1 MSDNRLN
8 NEQLNKRIPPWETK
22 ITEIKKDE
30 IRIHGYR
37 VDELMGNKSF
47 GDMVFLM
54 LKGELPSINEGKMM
68 DIMLVSCIDHG
79 VTPPSALAALT
90 SASTGAPYNGALAAG
105 ILSINEHHG
114 GAIENSMRMLMELQV
129 ILDKSKD
136 SGRNFSEAVKLLIT
150 RYKDLNRKLPG
161 FGHRIHKNDPRT
173 AKLIDFAHE
182 YDLADTW
189 VRLLTGLNEGVQKSV
204 GKELPINVDGAIAA
218 LLLELGIAPELANS
232 FFIMARVPGLVVHIH
247 EEKTLQKP
255 MRRIDPVNHIYTG
268 EAARGI
274 EDYS

>member
-1 MSDNRLN
+1 MVGN
-8 NEQLNKRIPPWETK
+8 NSPKPWETK

-30 IRIHGYR
+30 IRVHGYR
-37 VDELMGNKSF
+37 LDELMVKRSF
-47 GDMVFLM
+47 SDMVFLM
-54 LKGELPSINEGKMM
+54 LKGQLPSENEGKIL

-129 ILDKSKD
+129 ILDSSKD
-136 SGRNFSEAVKLLIT
+136 TGRDFSEAVNLLVSQ
-150 RYKDLNRKLPG
+150 YKDQNRRLPG

-173 AKLIDFAHE
+173 AKLL
-182 YDLADTW
+182 DLADEFDLGNTW
-189 VRLLTGLNEGVQKSV
+189 VRLLTGLKDGVQKST
-204 GKELPINVDGAIAA
+204 GKDLPINVDGAIAA

-232 FFIMARVPGLVVHIH
+232 FFIMARVPGLVAHIH
-247 EEKTLQKP
+247 EEKTIQKP

-268 EAARGI
+268 TEARDI
-274 EDYS
+274 PE

>member
-1 MSDNRLN
+1 MSESRLN
-8 NEQLNKRIPPWETK
+8 YMAENDSPKPWETK

-30 IRIHGYR
+30 IRVHGYR
-37 VDELMGNKSF
+37 LDEVMGKRSF

-54 LKGELPSINEGKMM
+54 LKGELPTENEGKML

-114 GAIENSMRMLMELQV
+114 GAIENSMRMLMELQL
-129 ILDKSKD
+129 ILDSSKD
-136 SGRNFSEAVKLLIT
+136 SGRDFSAAVDRLVS
-150 RYKDLNRKLPG
+150 RYKNQNRRLPG

-173 AKLIDFAHE
+173 AKLLDFADE
-182 YDLADTW
+182 FDLGNTW
-189 VRLLTGLNEGVQKSV
+189 VRLLTGLRDGVQKST
-204 GKELPINVDGAIAA
+204 GKDLPINVDGAIGA

-232 FFIMARVPGLVVHIH
+232 FFIMARVPGLVAHIH
-247 EEKTLQKP
+247 EEKTIQKP

-268 EAARGI
+268 TSER
-274 EDYS
+274 DLP

>member
-1 MSDNRLN
+1 MSESRLN
-8 NEQLNKRIPPWETK
+8 NRVENSGPKPWETK

-37 VDELMGNKSF
+37 LDELMGKRSF
-47 GDMVFLM
+47 SDIVFLM
-54 LKGELPSINEGKMM
+54 LKGELPSENEGKML

-79 VTPPSALAALT
+79 VTPPSTLAALT

-114 GAIENSMRMLMELQV
+114 GAIENSMRMLIELQN
-129 ILDKSKD
+129 ILNNSKG
-136 SGRNFSEAVKLLIT
+136 SGRNFSQAVNILLT
-150 RYKDLNRKLPG
+150 RYKDQNRKLPG

-182 YDLADTW
+182 YDLAGIW
-189 VRLLTGLNEGVQKSV
+189 IPLLTGLKDNVKKSTA
-204 GKELPINVDGAIAA
+204 KDLPINVDGAIAA
-218 LLLELGIAPELANS
+218 LLLELGIEPELANT
-232 FFIMARVPGLVVHIH
+232 FFIMARVPGLVAHIH
-247 EEKTLQKP
+247 EEKTIQKP

-268 EAARGI
+268 TPER
-274 EDYS
+274 DTP

>member
-1 MSDNRLN
+1 MSDNIS
-8 NEQLNKRIPPWETK
+8 KPWETK

-37 VDELMGNKSF
+37 VDELMGNRSF

-54 LKGELPSINEGKMM
+54 LKGELPSEDQGKMM

-114 GAIENSMRMLMELQV
+114 GAIENSMRMLMELQE
-129 ILDKSKD
+129 ILDVSRGT
-136 SGRNFSEAVKLLIT
+136 GRDFSEAVNVLIKQ
-150 RYKDLNRKLPG
+150 YKDQNRKLPG

-173 AKLIDFAHE
+173 AKLLGFAE
-182 YDLADTW
+182 ELGLSDSW
-189 VRLLTGLNEGVQKSV
+189 VRLLTGLKDGVQSSI
-204 GKELPINVDGAIAA
+204 GKNLPVNVDGAIAA
-218 LLLELGIAPELANS
+218 LLLELKIAPELANS
-232 FFIMARVPGLVVHIH
+232 FFIMARVPGLVAHIH
-247 EEKTLQKP
+247 EEKTIQKP

-268 EAARGI
+268 TPERDI
-274 EDYS
+274 P

>member
-1 MSDNRLN
+1 MSEN
-8 NEQLNKRIPPWETK
+8 NGPKPWETK

-37 VDELMGNKSF
+37 LDELMGKRSF
-47 GDMVFLM
+47 SDMVFLM
-54 LKGELPSINEGKMM
+54 LKGQLPSENEGKML

-129 ILDKSKD
+129 ILDNSKD
-136 SGRNFSEAVKLLIT
+136 SGRDFSEAVNHLVSQ
-150 RYKDLNRKLPG
+150 YKDQNRRLPG

-173 AKLIDFAHE
+173 AKLLDFADE
-182 YDLADTW
+182 FGLGNTW
-189 VRLLTGLNEGVQKSV
+189 VRLLTGLKDGVQKST
-204 GKELPINVDGAIAA
+204 GKDLPINVDGAIAA

-232 FFIMARVPGLVVHIH
+232 FFIMARVPGLVAHIH
-247 EEKTLQKP
+247 EEKTIQKP

-268 EAARGI
+268 TPERDI
-274 EDYS
+274 P

>member
-1 MSDNRLN
+1 MSESRLN
-8 NEQLNKRIPPWETK
+8 NMAENNGPKPWETK

-37 VDELMGNKSF
+37 LDELMGKRSF
-47 GDMVFLM
+47 SDMVFLM
-54 LKGELPSINEGKMM
+54 LKGQLPSENEGKML

-129 ILDKSKD
+129 ILDNSKD
-136 SGRNFSEAVKLLIT
+136 SGRDFSEAVNLLVSQ
-150 RYKDLNRKLPG
+150 YKDQNRRLPG

-173 AKLIDFAHE
+173 AKLLDFADE
-182 YDLADTW
+182 FGLGNTW
-189 VRLLTGLNEGVQKSV
+189 VRLLTGLKDGVQKST
-204 GKELPINVDGAIAA
+204 GKDLPINVDGAIAA
-218 LLLELGIAPELANS
+218 LLLELEIAPELANS
-232 FFIMARVPGLVVHIH
+232 FFIMARVPGLVAHIH
-247 EEKTLQKP
+247 EEKTIQRS

-268 EAARGI
+268 AAERDI
-274 EDYS
+274 P

>member
-1 MSDNRLN
+1 MPENRRT
-8 NEQLNKRIPPWETK
+8 EPWETK

-37 VDELMGNKSF
+37 LDELMGTRSF

-54 LKGELPSINEGKMM
+54 LKGELPSVNEGRML

-90 SASTGAPYNGALAAG
+90 AASTGAPFNGALAAG

-114 GAIENSMRMLMELQV
+114 GAIENSMRMLMELKG
-129 ILDKSKD
+129 ILDNLKD
-136 SGRNFSEAVKLLIT
+136 SGRDFKSAADTIVQ
-150 RYKDLNRKLPG
+150 RYKTQGRNLPG

-173 AKLIDFAHE
+173 AKLISYAGEFGLDGG
-182 YDLADTW
+182 W
-189 VRLLTGLNEGVQKSV
+189 IRLLNGLKDRIQSAYGNK
-204 GKELPINVDGAIAA
+204 LPINVDGAIGA

-232 FFIMARVPGLVVHIH
+232 FFIMARVPGLVAHIH
-247 EEKTLQKP
+247 EEKSIRKP
-255 MRRIDPVNHIYTG
+255 MRRIDPVNHIYAG
-268 EAARGI
+268 IPPRGI
-274 EDYS
+274 PEE

>member
-1 MSDNRLN
+1 MSDSRLDKGQVN
-8 NEQLNKRIPPWETK
+8 SNTAPWETK
-22 ITEIKKDE
+22 ITEIRKDE

-37 VDELMGNKSF
+37 VDELMGKRSF

-54 LKGELPSINEGKMM
+54 LKGELPSVNEGRMM

-114 GAIENSMRMLMELQV
+114 GAIENSMRMLMELKE
-129 ILDKSKD
+129 ILNSSQD
-136 SGRNFSEAVKLLIT
+136 SGRDFTAVVGKLLDI
-150 RYKDLNRKLPG
+150 YKNENRKLPG

-173 AKLIDFAHE
+173 GKLLDFADE
-182 YDLADTW
+182 FGLSDSW
-189 VRLLTGLNEGVQKSV
+189 VRLLTGLKDGIQKSI
-204 GKELPINVDGAIAA
+204 GKDLPINVDGAIAA
-218 LLLELGIAPELANS
+218 LLLELEIAPELANS
-232 FFIMARVPGLVVHIH
+232 FFIMARVPGLVAHIH
-247 EEKTLQKP
+247 EEKTIQKP

-268 EAARGI
+268 ISARDI
-274 EDYS
+274 PEE

>member
-1 MSDNRLN
+1 MSESNLN
-8 NEQLNKRIPPWETK
+8 NMAENNGPKPWETK

-30 IRIHGYR
+30 IRVHGYR
-37 VDELMGNKSF
+37 LDELMGKRSF
-47 GDMVFLM
+47 SDMVFLM
-54 LKGELPSINEGKMM
+54 LKGQLPSENEGKML

-129 ILDKSKD
+129 ILDSSKD
-136 SGRNFSEAVKLLIT
+136 SGRDFSEAVNLLVT
-150 RYKDLNRKLPG
+150 QYKDQNRRLPG

-173 AKLIDFAHE
+173 AKLLDFADE
-182 YDLADTW
+182 FGLGNTW
-189 VRLLTGLNEGVQKSV
+189 VRLLTGLKDGVHKST
-204 GKELPINVDGAIAA
+204 GKDLPINVDGAIAA

-232 FFIMARVPGLVVHIH
+232 FFIMARVPGLVAHIH
-247 EEKTLQKP
+247 EEKTIQKP

-268 EAARGI
+268 TPERDI
-274 EDYS
+274 P